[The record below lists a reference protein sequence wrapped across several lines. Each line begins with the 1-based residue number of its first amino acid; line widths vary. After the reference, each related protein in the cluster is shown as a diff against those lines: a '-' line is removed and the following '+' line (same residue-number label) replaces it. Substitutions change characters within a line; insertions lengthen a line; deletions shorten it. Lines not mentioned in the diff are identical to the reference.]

1 MVKYI
6 AYPAL
11 VVAYIVLFLCMQNVT
26 DKHKA
31 EIGQIKQEISKV
43 NREVYRQ
50 SEWINGIDYIY
61 VTEVVE

>member
-1 MVKYI
+1 MKYI
-6 AYPAL
+6 AYLAL
-11 VVAYIVLFLCMQNVT
+11 IVAYIFLFLCMQNVT